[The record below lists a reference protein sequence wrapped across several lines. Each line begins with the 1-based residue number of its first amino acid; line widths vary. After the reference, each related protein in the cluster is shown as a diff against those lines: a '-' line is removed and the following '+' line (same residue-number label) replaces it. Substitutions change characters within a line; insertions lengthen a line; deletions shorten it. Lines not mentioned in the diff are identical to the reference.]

1 MPPTP
6 TGARPPDPLIT
17 PRYKVDFSKLTGIFT
32 DVGAA
37 SGEVAAIAYNYT
49 GPDGK
54 PETSYQPGLRKP
66 PTTLTLKRGTTG
78 DMSAWTWHQE
88 VLDGKMSSARI
99 NGTISMLDA
108 EGKPAAVF
116 NVLNAW
122 PSKVDMPGLGSATPG
137 VGVETITLVCE
148 RFERAP

>member
-17 PRYKVDFSKLTGIFT
+17 PRFKVEFSKLTGIFS
-32 DVGAA
+32 DVGVA
-37 SGEVAAIAYNYT
+37 SGEVTPVAYPYT

-66 PTTLTLKRGTTG
+66 PATLTLKRGTTG

-88 VLDGKMSSARI
+88 VLDGKMASARI
-99 NGTISMLDA
+99 NGTISLLDA

-116 NVLNAW
+116 HVHNAW
-122 PSKVDMPGLGSATPG
+122 PSKVDMPALGSATAA
-137 VGVETITLVCE
+137 VGFETITLVCE
-148 RFERAP
+148 RFERA

>member
-1 MPPTP
+1 MPPAP
-6 TGARPPDPLIT
+6 TGARPTDPLVT
-17 PRYKVDFSKLTGIFT
+17 ARYKVEFSKLTGMFS

-37 SGEVAAIAYNYT
+37 SGEVASVAYSYT

-88 VLDGKMSSARI
+88 VLDGKMASARI

-108 EGKPAAVF
+108 EGKPSAVF

-122 PSKVDMPGLGSATPG
+122 PSKVDMPGLGAAAANIGT
-137 VGVETITLVCE
+137 ETITLVCE
-148 RFERAP
+148 RFERQT